1 MIFRTLIFITFFTL
15 VVHAQSPVPKRLEV
29 FGQKIHYVEA
39 GTGPNVILLH
49 GLADDWSVWEQTLP
63 ALKAKYR
70 VWAIDQIGFGQSDKP
85 FINYR
90 VTVFVEFLHAFMKRA
105 GIEKATL
112 VGNSLGGWV
121 AAAYTY
127 AHPDRVEKLVL
138 VNAAGYWPAGIP
150 ELRRE
155 ELTQMVTSSPS
166 AYRAM
171 MQWMFYDDSLVTE
184 AAVERYYT
192 AQLKRNDGY
201 TINQFIESVLRR
213 EDRLDALLPAI
224 KTPTLV
230 LWTRQDEATPLA
242 IGQAFAKV
250 LPNAQTTILERCG
263 HLPQLECAA
272 KLNEALLKFLAS
284 TTQTTAR

>member
-63 ALKAKYR
+63 ALKTR
-70 VWAIDQIGFGQSDKP
+70 HHVWAMDQIGFGQSDKP

-121 AAAYTY
+121 AAAYAH

-138 VNAAGYWPAGIP
+138 VNAAGYWPQGVP

-184 AAVERYYT
+184 AAVEQYYT

-230 LWTRQDEATPLA
+230 LWTREDEATPLA

-263 HLPQLECAA
+263 HMPQLECAG
-272 KLNEALLKFLAS
+272 KLNEALLKFLSS
-284 TTQTTAR
+284 TTQTTSR